1 MHITTWNC
9 KYHVVFAPKYRRMEI
24 YGKIRK
30 DIGVIIRRLCEQKGI
45 EISQDSQNVLIQKIA
60 NLVGTGDDN
69 VHHQNTLQLLDAMHK
84 AGKKFDKVL
93 LKQGLEGPQFRELME
108 LLKENDV
115 PFQFV
120 PGERLNKAVRGS
132 HQGVLAYISQIDYVD
147 IEQLVNTAL
156 GRSEN
161 PLLVILDGV
170 SDVRNLGA
178 IARSLEC
185 AGGHGIIV
193 PAKGGAAINAD
204 AVKASAGA
212 LMRMDTCKVP
222 NLRVAAY
229 YLKQSGFKLV
239 AATEKTENLIYD
251 VDMTGPCAIIM
262 GSEGKGISQSM
273 LDLADEKAAIPMAGE
288 ITSLNVSVASSIL
301 MYEAVR
307 QRITK

>member
-1 MHITTWNC
+1 MENNKMQYLFGMH
-9 KYHVVFAPKYRRMEI
+9 P
-24 YGKIRK
+24 
-30 DIGVIIRRLCEQKGI
+30 
-45 EISQDSQNVLIQKIA
+45 VLEA
-60 NLVGTGDDN
+60 V
-69 VHHQNTLQLLDAMHK
+69 K

-93 LKQGLEGPQFRELME
+93 LKQGLEGVQFRELLD
-108 LLKENDV
+108 LLKQNEI

-120 PGERLNKAVRGS
+120 PGERLNKSVRGA

-147 IEQLVNTAL
+147 IEQLVNNSL
-156 GRSEN
+156 GRTDN

-185 AGGHGIIV
+185 AGGQGIIV

-212 LMRMDTCKVP
+212 LMRIDTCKVS

-229 YLKQSGFKLV
+229 YLKQSGFRLI
-239 AATEKTENLIYD
+239 AATEKTDRLMYD
-251 VDMTGPCAIIM
+251 VDMTGPVAVIM

-273 LDLADEKAAIPMAGE
+273 LELADEHVAIPMSGE
-288 ITSLNVSVASSIL
+288 ITSLNVSVASAVL

-307 QRITK
+307 QRLGK